1 MVRLVFALLLA
12 TPTLHAAGLDADR
25 QIANSLLAISQ
36 SRMPEAL
43 TTVDQ
48 LTLQHPNFRLA
59 QLVKGDLLLARA
71 QPLQTLGN
79 TGSARHADQ
88 EQLRDEARQR
98 VRAVTEALP
107 NDRVPA
113 YLLNL
118 DDSYRH
124 ALVVDTSRS
133 RLYVY
138 ENRAGLPIRVADF
151 YVTIGKAGAG
161 KQKEGDNRTP
171 IGIYTISSFKTPREL
186 TDFYG
191 SGAFTLSYPNE
202 WDTRQ
207 GRNGHGIWIHGSPS
221 DTYSRTPRA
230 SEGCV
235 VLANDDLTR
244 LGQYIQAGKTPVV
257 IAEQVEWV
265 AYDALDARRNDLA
278 AALDQW
284 RTDWESRDTA
294 RLLGHYSASFRTE
307 SQDLQSFGT
316 SKHKVN
322 AAKSWIKVGIGK
334 VSLML
339 YPERPDFAL
348 VSFEQNYQSSN
359 LSDRTP
365 KRQFWSRENGRWK
378 IIHETSL

>member
-1 MVRLVFALLLA
+1 MLRIFFALLLA
-12 TPTLHAAGLDADR
+12 STALHAAGLDADR
-25 QIANSLLAISQ
+25 QMSDSLLAVSQ
-36 SRMPEAL
+36 SRIPEAL
-43 TTVDQ
+43 NTVDQ
-48 LTLQHPNFRLA
+48 LTLQYPNFRLA

-71 QPLQTLGN
+71 RPLETLGN
-79 TGSARHADQ
+79 IPSRSSEL

-98 VRAVTEALP
+98 VRAATEPLSQ
-107 NDRVPA
+107 DHVPV
-113 YLLNL
+113 YLLNM

-124 ALVVDTSRS
+124 ALVVDASRS

-138 ENRAGLPIRVADF
+138 ENRAGLPFRVADF
-151 YVTIGKAGAG
+151 YVTIGKDGAG

-171 IGIYTISSFKTPREL
+171 IGIYTISQFKSPREL

-221 DTYSRTPRA
+221 NTYSRTPRA

-244 LGQYIQAGKTPVV
+244 LGQYIQTGKTPVI

-265 AYDALDARRNDLA
+265 AYEALDARRNELA
-278 AALDQW
+278 SALDQW
-284 RTDWESRDTA
+284 REDWESRDTE
-294 RLLGHYSASFRTE
+294 RLLSHYSPSFRAE
-307 SQDLQSFGT
+307 SQDLQTFGA
-316 SKHKVN
+316 SKRKVN
-322 AAKSWIKVGIGK
+322 AAKSWIKVGLSK
-334 VSLML
+334 VSLMI

-348 VSFEQNYQSSN
+348 VSFVQDYQSSN
-359 LSDRTP
+359 LSDRTV

>member
-1 MVRLVFALLLA
+1 MFRLALPLLLA
-12 TPTLHAAGLDADR
+12 TSVLHAAELDADR
-25 QIANSLLAISQ
+25 QLSNSLLAISQ
-36 SRMPEAL
+36 SRVPEAQ
-43 TTVDQ
+43 TAVDQ
-48 LTLQHPNFRLA
+48 LTQQHPNFRLA

-71 QPLQTLGN
+71 RPLETLGN
-79 TGSARHADQ
+79 IQARSTELD
-88 EQLRDEARQR
+88 QLRLEAKQR
-98 VRAVTEALP
+98 VRAATEAAP
-107 NDRVPA
+107 QDMVPA

-124 ALVVDTSRS
+124 ALVVDASRS

-138 ENRAGLPIRVADF
+138 ENRAGLPVRVADF

-171 IGIYTISSFKTPREL
+171 IGIYSVSGFKSPREL

-244 LGQYIQAGKTPVV
+244 LGKFIQTGKTPVI

-265 AYDALDARRNDLA
+265 AYDALGERRNNLSN
-278 AALDQW
+278 ALDQW
-284 RTDWESRDTA
+284 RKDWESRDTNKY
-294 RLLGHYSASFRTE
+294 LSHYSASFRTGT
-307 SQDLQSFGT
+307 QDIQSFGT
-316 SKHKVN
+316 SKQKVN
-322 AAKSWIKVGIGK
+322 AGKTWIKVGLSQ

-348 VSFEQNYQSSN
+348 VSFVQEYQSNN
-359 LSDRTP
+359 LNDRTV

>member
-1 MVRLVFALLLA
+1 MLRLLLTLLLA
-12 TPTLHAAGLDADR
+12 SSALHAAGLDADR
-25 QIANSLLAISQ
+25 QLANSLLAISQ

-43 TTVDQ
+43 NAVDL
-48 LTLQHPNFRLA
+48 LTQKHPNFRLA
-59 QLVKGDLLLARA
+59 QLIKGDLLLARA
-71 QPLQTLGN
+71 QPLRTLGD
-79 TGSARHADQ
+79 TGDARNPDL

-98 VRAVTEALP
+98 VRALTDSLP
-107 NDRVPA
+107 NDKIPA

-124 ALVVDTSRS
+124 ALVVDASRS

-138 ENRAGLPIRVADF
+138 ENRAGLPLRVADF

-171 IGIYTISSFKTPREL
+171 TGIYAVSGFKSPREL

-221 DTYSRTPRA
+221 NNYSRTPRA

-244 LGQYIQAGKTPVV
+244 LGQYIETGKTPVI
-257 IAEQVEWV
+257 IAEQVEWL
-265 AYDALDARRNDLA
+265 DHEALSARRDDLTA
-278 AALDQW
+278 AIDQW
-284 RTDWESRDTA
+284 RQDWESRDTG
-294 RLLGHYSASFRTE
+294 RLLRNYSASFRSG
-307 SQDLQSFGT
+307 SQDLQTFGA
-316 SKHKVN
+316 SKQKVN
-322 AAKSWIKVGIGK
+322 AAKSWIKVGLNN
-334 VSLML
+334 VSLLL

-348 VSFEQNYQSSN
+348 VSFVQDYQSNN
-359 LSDRTP
+359 LNDRTA